1 LFGDDLPYQNREL
14 DWFLTI
20 AMQSMIT
27 MLDSRNGSTLLT
39 IQPHIGMIN
48 LMIHPLIIALHNILQ
63 IQLKYNDK
71 NNPK

>member
-1 LFGDDLPYQNREL
+1 
-14 DWFLTI
+14 
-20 AMQSMIT
+20 MQSMIT

-39 IQPHIGMIN
+39 IQPRIGMIN
-48 LMIHPLIIALHNILQ
+48 LLIHPLIIALHNVLQ